1 MKWKSLVKPE
11 RLDSE
16 RETLTDKYGKFTAE
30 PFERGFAGTI
40 GNSLRR
46 ILLSSIQAAAV
57 TAVKIRGIEHE
68 YTAIPGVVEDTTDI
82 ILNLK
87 ELKLALHGEGPRT
100 VLVKVKGERE
110 VTAADIQATDVVEI
124 LNPELHIATLN
135 DRDADLEMEI
145 EINSGRG
152 YVDAARNRRDEHS
165 LGTIPIDAIFSP
177 VIKVNMGTENAR
189 VGQVTDYD
197 RLIVEIWTDGRIKP
211 EDSLAHAAK
220 ILKDYMPVFINFEE
234 EPEEA
239 AEEVDEEKEKTREL
253 LNRSMEEMELSV
265 RSSNCLKMAN
275 IKLIGD
281 LVGKTES
288 EMLRYRNFGRKSLNE
303 IKEILTEMG
312 LNLGMD
318 LSSVQVPEIVEK
330 KK

>member
-11 RLDSE
+11 RLESE
-16 RETLTDKYGKFTAE
+16 RETLNDKYGKFIAE

-68 YTAIPGVVEDTTDI
+68 YAAIPGVVEDTTDI

-87 ELKLALHGEGPRT
+87 QLKVKLLEEGPRT
-100 VLVKVKGERE
+100 VLVQVKGERE
-110 VTAADIQATDVVEI
+110 VTAADIQSTNAVEI
-124 LNPELHIATLN
+124 FNPEMHIVTLN

-152 YVDAARNRRDEHS
+152 YVDAARNRQEEHS
-165 LGTIPIDAIFSP
+165 LGTIPVDSIFSP
-177 VIKVNMGTENAR
+177 VLKVNVGSENAR
-189 VGQVTDYD
+189 VGQTTDYD

-211 EDSLAHAAK
+211 EDALAHAAK

-234 EPEEA
+234 EPEEEV
-239 AEEVDEEKEKTREL
+239 EEVDEEKEKTREL

-265 RSSNCLKMAN
+265 RSSNCLKTAN
-275 IKLIGD
+275 IKMIGD
-281 LVGKTES
+281 LVSKTES

-303 IKEILTEMG
+303 IKEILSEMG

-318 LSSVQVPEIVEK
+318 LSSVQNPDVAEK

>member
-11 RLDSE
+11 RLESE
-16 RETLTDKYGKFTAE
+16 RETLNEKYGKFTAE
-30 PFERGFAGTI
+30 PLERGFAGTI

-46 ILLSSIQAAAV
+46 ILLSSIQGAAV
-57 TAVKIRGIEHE
+57 TAVKIKGIEHE
-68 YTAIPGVVEDTTDI
+68 YASIPGVVEDTTDI

-87 ELKLALHGEGPRT
+87 QLKVKLNEEGPRT
-100 VLVKVKGERE
+100 VLVHVKGERE
-110 VTAADIQATDVVEI
+110 VTAADIQATNAVEI
-124 LNPELHIATLN
+124 INPEMHIATLN

-152 YVDAARNRRDEHS
+152 YVDAARNRREEHAV
-165 LGTIPIDAIFSP
+165 GTIPVDSIFSP
-177 VIKVNMGTENAR
+177 VLKVNMGTESAR
-189 VGQVTDYD
+189 VGQITDYD
-197 RLIVEIWTDGRIKP
+197 KLIIETWTDGRIKP
-211 EDSLAHAAK
+211 EDALAHAAK
-220 ILKDYMPVFINFEE
+220 VLKDYMQVFINFEE
-234 EPEEA
+234 EPEEEI
-239 AEEVDEEKEKTREL
+239 EEVDEEKEKVREM

-281 LVGKTES
+281 LVSKTES

-303 IKEILTEMG
+303 IKEILSEMG
-312 LNLGMD
+312 LSLGMD
-318 LSSVQVPEIVEK
+318 LSSVQGSETAEK